1 MGEAKYYSNN
11 LVVLMRM
18 PRPQEA
24 RHSRRRTGLSLQEHA
39 RGAAAARGVLPHQFA
54 VGSGERTETHS
65 KFFQREREKASRRR
79 LLTFPFFFLSFRS
92 DVELSFFFSF
102 IQAFPAISTGIY
114 GYPVESATRVAFE
127 EVRKFLDT
135 GEAKEASL
143 VYV

>member
-1 MGEAKYYSNN
+1 MHVAPLQLAGCY
-11 LVVLMRM
+11 RI
-18 PRPQEA
+18 
-24 RHSRRRTGLSLQEHA
+24 SLQ
-39 RGAAAARGVLPHQFA
+39 LA
-54 VGSGERTETHS
+54 VENGLKHIVSFS
-65 KFFQREREKASRRR
+65 RERERRR
-79 LLTFPFFFLSFRS
+79 AGAVCSRFLFFFLSFRS

>member
-1 MGEAKYYSNN
+1 MHVAPLQLAGCY
-11 LVVLMRM
+11 RI
-18 PRPQEA
+18 
-24 RHSRRRTGLSLQEHA
+24 SLQ
-39 RGAAAARGVLPHQFA
+39 LA
-54 VGSGERTETHS
+54 VENGLKHIVSFSRE
-65 KFFQREREKASRRR
+65 REREKASRRR